1 MRERRATITDVARQ
15 AQVSRATASRV
26 LGGYGY
32 ASDAVREKVH
42 RAASQL
48 GYTPSQTARAMR
60 TGRSKLI
67 GFVCTDITDGLFAGA
82 LGGIC
87 AVAESYG
94 YQVLV
99 FNSMDRL
106 DLEIAGVDAL
116 VSQGAE
122 GIIVSPV
129 LVSQSGHL
137 LKLADALPLVC
148 LDRQVEKL
156 PSVVSDDVYAASLAA
171 EKIALKGHA
180 RIGFVTSVQVEEPI
194 SLTTGGD
201 GLQVQGERRPSVQRA
216 RGFVSGLAKAGLA
229 PTEEDFCLV
238 DHRRGDGLDRV
249 TQWFSRNEDVTAVVA
264 GDSYQARIVYEALR
278 NLGVRIPDDISL
290 IVFSDADW
298 PEMVSPALD
307 RISLRARGMGS
318 EAARSLLALLSS
330 GSTSDLVTLDVDYHE
345 GNSLRNLT

>member
-87 AVAESYG
+87 AVAESFG

-116 VSQGAE
+116 VSQGVE

-194 SLTTGGD
+194 SLTAGGD

-249 TQWFSRNEDVTAVVA
+249 TQWLSRNEDVTAVVA
-264 GDSYQARIVYEALR
+264 GDSYQASTLR
-278 NLGVRIPDDISL
+278 
-290 IVFSDADW
+290 
-298 PEMVSPALD
+298 
-307 RISLRARGMGS
+307 
-318 EAARSLLALLSS
+318 
-330 GSTSDLVTLDVDYHE
+330 
-345 GNSLRNLT
+345 